1 MYRSSPFRSTLNT
14 RYIIG
19 HKNAPCVRKRQKNR
33 KYLLPLGVGQRARRG
48 IRKEQPLDC
57 GINSLSGLSWMIATK
72 KMLLSFCCQA
82 TCLPGDLSTRL
93 AKPNVL
99 LETRIYCE
107 HAFAECG
114 LTIVHG
120 QDSSKLPGCEQQI
133 FRRRLF
139 GQKANLLSKAHA
151 HFGLA
156 IRNCC
161 FFMVDVCGGCGR
173 RAWRHSDAGTWCA
186 P

>member
-1 MYRSSPFRSTLNT
+1 
-14 RYIIG
+14 
-19 HKNAPCVRKRQKNR
+19 
-33 KYLLPLGVGQRARRG
+33 
-48 IRKEQPLDC
+48 
-57 GINSLSGLSWMIATK
+57 
-72 KMLLSFCCQA
+72 MLLSFCCQA
-82 TCLPGDLSTRL
+82 TCLPGDLSARL

-99 LETRIYCE
+99 LETRICCE

-161 FFMVDVCGGCGR
+161 FFMVDVCRGCRR
-173 RAWRHSDAGTWCA
+173 RAWRHSDADLVCA
-186 P
+186 LTPFGCTPLVGFCAAPCGPSWISSAITGPWVLKVGALSTVFATSTRHGQAIMNRPILTFSMCWNARRSKPPS